1 MPALKRQRDGGRG
14 GAKTRGA
21 PSSRGKPGSG
31 GRGRG
36 AKAGGSAAPRRGR
49 EGDEEIGLTLD
60 SPERSDDDSIDSR
73 LGDEGELSSD
83 ADDARETPAQK
94 RLRLAKVYV
103 EDLQSRKSKRG
114 AYSFV
119 VDRSDSAIVSARD
132 RAAAPLSSGADRVQT
147 KTASTLRIWTATS
160 SPIGCGRTWCVSQRT
175 EPI

>member
-21 PSSRGKPGSG
+21 PSSRGKAGSG

-49 EGDEEIGLTLD
+49 EDDEEIGLTLD
-60 SPERSDDDSIDSR
+60 SPERSDDDDSIDSR

-114 AYSFV
+114 AHSSV
-119 VDRSDSAIVSARD
+119 VFRGDSVIVSARD
-132 RAAAPLSSGADRVQT
+132 RAAFSL
-147 KTASTLRIWTATS
+147 
-160 SPIGCGRTWCVSQRT
+160 
-175 EPI
+175 